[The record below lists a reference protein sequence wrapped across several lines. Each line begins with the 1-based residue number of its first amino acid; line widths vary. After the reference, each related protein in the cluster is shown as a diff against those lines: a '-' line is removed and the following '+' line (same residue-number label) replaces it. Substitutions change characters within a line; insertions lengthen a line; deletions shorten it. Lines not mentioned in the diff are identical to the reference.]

1 MEINLKA
8 GITLYKQGKTLEAR
22 QVFLAC
28 IRADQSNMSAWF
40 WLVET
45 ISEVNEQIAALIMCQ
60 KANPGNLEVAR
71 LISMLSA
78 QQSPKFLPKISEQ
91 SDEGIPAD
99 AETLYQHPET
109 PYDEAMEIDFSPLSP
124 GEVQFDWQKQ
134 PVTAEYSVE
143 PIEGESVHLRKGIPE
158 EREQQ
163 GTTAPSVPP
172 VRVPEV
178 GEENSQAKPSALP
191 SLKKNKRQSFFVF
204 LAKVISILFLLGIL
218 FAIAFLVWW
227 VSSGRTTRDLVA
239 AVLPG
244 TVVIATP
251 ESQETA
257 TSVPSQL
264 PTIVQTETPVPTQ
277 TPTITPSPTLDPA
290 FVMLLQDSIEPDE
303 SIAFPVIAA
312 QSEALGWFAFL
323 NSSGM
328 LEVVNLTT
336 QQSGIEISLSS
347 PIQALAFSPEG
358 AFLAG
363 VQDDGK
369 VTVWNTVSW
378 EEVVTSQL
386 EVNDQ
391 ELTVFQLDFVPGED
405 GYLMGYCVQ
414 SMGECVGAPR
424 VAFFETTTGRLKYEL
439 SGVNRFSVSQGNELL
454 VWLQDK
460 TPAQVRLVSIK
471 TGSTMLVLPLPDG
484 TDPDGWNAAAF
495 SEDYSLVAAA
505 TLSGRVVVWELTSGR
520 IISDWASEIP
530 DIQQI
535 VFIPGLSQILVDD
548 AKSLAKVWDYGRN
561 TVITDF
567 NFYSDYAR
575 VFTTSSGR
583 LIGIRSVASSIEIL
597 DVNGLVSLQS
607 FQVERSPVTRVFLY
621 SQSEMLVVINE
632 NGAITVWQS
641 NLLR

>member
-1 MEINLKA
+1 MEMNLKA
-8 GITLYKQGKTLEAR
+8 GITLYKQGNTLEAR

-28 IRADQSNMSAWF
+28 IRADQGNMPAWF

-45 ISEVNEQIAALIMCQ
+45 ISDVNEKIAALIMCQ

-71 LISMLSA
+71 LISILSA
-78 QQSPKFLPKISEQ
+78 QQTPNFPSKISEQ
-91 SDEGIPAD
+91 S
-99 AETLYQHPET
+99 AESLPIDVETPYQHPVT
-109 PYDEAMEIDFSPLSP
+109 PEDELTESDFSPLST
-124 GEVQFDWQKQ
+124 GNVQFDWQKQ
-134 PVTAEYSVE
+134 PVTAENSVE
-143 PIEGESVHLRKGIPE
+143 PIEGESVRLREGIPVGGA
-158 EREQQ
+158 QQ

-172 VRVPEV
+172 VTVSEV
-178 GEENSQAKPSALP
+178 GERNRQAKPSALP
-191 SLKKNKRQSFFVF
+191 PPKKKKSQSFLVF
-204 LAKVISILFLLGIL
+204 LAKAISILFLLGIL
-218 FAIAFLVWW
+218 FAMAFLVWW
-227 VSSGRTTRDLVA
+227 VSSGRTTRELVA

-244 TVVIATP
+244 FVAVATP
-251 ESQETA
+251 ESPETA

-264 PTIVQTETPVPTQ
+264 PTLVPTETPVPTQ
-277 TPTITPSPTLDPA
+277 TPTIPPSPTLDPA
-290 FVMLLQDSIEPDE
+290 FVMLLQDGIEPDE
-303 SIAFPVIAA
+303 SIVFPVIAA

-323 NSSGM
+323 NNSGM
-328 LEVVNLTT
+328 LEVVNLITRQT
-336 QQSGIEISLSS
+336 GIKISSSS

-363 VQDDGK
+363 VQKDGN

-378 EEVVTSQL
+378 EEVITFQL

-414 SMGECVGAPR
+414 SMGECVDTPR
-424 VAFFETTTGRLKYEL
+424 VAFFESNTGRLKYEL

-454 VWLQDK
+454 VWLHDK
-460 TPAQVRLVSIK
+460 TPAQVRLVSIES
-471 TGSTMLVLPLPDG
+471 GSTILAFPLPDG
-484 TDPDGWNAAAF
+484 TDTDGWSAAVF
-495 SEDYSLVAAA
+495 SDNDLLVAAA

-520 IISDWASEIP
+520 IISDWASEVP

-548 AKSLAKVWDYGRN
+548 AESLAKVWDYGRN
-561 TVITDF
+561 IVITDF

-583 LIGIRSVASSIEIL
+583 IIGIRSVASSIEIL

-607 FQVERSPVTRVFLY
+607 FQGESSPVTQVFLY

-641 NLLR
+641 NLIR